1 MFGCW
6 VYSFSKSTQLPVVT
20 DQEWGLHH
28 ERVCKVW
35 AGCRMQDASA
45 VYFHTSMLTAKDD
58 HRGQQRKR
66 RWWS

>member
-35 AGCRMQDASA
+35 AGCRMQDAGCLGCVLSHFDA
-45 VYFHTSMLTAKDD
+45 H
-58 HRGQQRKR
+58 GQK
-66 RWWS
+66 